1 MNRTKEH
8 SIARKVLGRISRK
21 GGDTFW
27 SFADFSDFNA
37 HPVAAALSRL
47 SRAGLLKRIRRG
59 VYYYPKKT
67 SFGESKPDPE
77 AALDAILRV
86 SKATSVAGGSGSF
99 HRLGLTTQMAG
110 TMTRSSDRRL
120 RRRSVLGVPVK
131 IAFRSKE
138 SLKDITPTERT
149 FLESLRNLSH
159 IPDTSPEV
167 TLERLRS
174 LLTDGTVSFERLAHC
189 ALTEPARVRALLGAI
204 AETVFFRHPAL
215 INSKALGRL
224 RSSLNPLTTYRL
236 NGAARSLKNH
246 SRWNLV

>member
-1 MNRTKEH
+1 MNRTRES
-8 SIARKVLGRISRK
+8 SIARKVLDRISRK

-27 SFADFSDFNA
+27 SFADFSDLDA
-37 HPVAAALSRL
+37 LPVAAALSRL
-47 SRAGLLKRIRRG
+47 SREGLLKRIRRG

-77 AALDAILRV
+77 AALDAILKV
-86 SKATSVAGGSGSF
+86 TKATSVPGGSGAF

-110 TMTRSSDRRL
+110 TMTRSADRRL

-131 IAFRSKE
+131 IALRSKE
-138 SLKDITPTERT
+138 SLEDITPTERT
-149 FLESLRNLSH
+149 FLDSLRHLSH

-167 TLERLRS
+167 TLERLRG
-174 LLTDGTVSFERLAHC
+174 LLTDGTVSFDRLAKS
-189 ALTEPARVRALLGAI
+189 ALNEPARVRALLGAL
-204 AETVFFRHPAL
+204 AETVSLRKPAL
-215 INSKALGRL
+215 IKAKALGRL